1 MPAGRRTPRIVGL
14 VACVLALVALLAGVV
29 RQTWVLNSATTNV
42 VRLES
47 AGATMMHEMM
57 SVLSELVTAQSAAVR
72 GETVNGTS
80 LRKVFAEVA
89 ELDDQYGDE
98 LRTHQRLADLNR
110 KVQDAI
116 RQSETGRAAYNTYLG
131 IVTLA
136 HDLIRLIGDQSHL
149 IHDPDLDSFYLMDA
163 AMIRL
168 PDAVVFAGRASD
180 LVALAGGK
188 ALEGEDEIKAAV
200 ARFGVSDAAEQVSS
214 GLTVSVDVTARKVLG
229 SNIAERLD
237 AFKAAADAFA
247 PPTMLADL
255 ATTVDAATLA
265 ANARRVSAAAS
276 PLAHLLLSEL
286 QALLDERSRKL
297 GNDLR
302 FLYIAS
308 GLIVLVAIV
317 VAVLARGRR
326 IRPPVPSRGPGEVR
340 QHNRAAPPTLS
351 SARDLLDAQALVA
364 AGRPRGARDAGDA
377 Q

>member
-1 MPAGRRTPRIVGL
+1 MPAGRRTSRVVGF
-14 VACVLALVALLAGVV
+14 VACVVALAALFAGVV
-29 RQTWVLNSATTNV
+29 RQTWMLNSATTNV

-47 AGATMMHEMM
+47 AGAAMMHEMT
-57 SVLSELVTAQSAAVR
+57 SALSELVAAQSAAVR
-72 GETVNGTS
+72 GEPVDSAS
-80 LRKVFAEVA
+80 LRKVFD
-89 ELDDQYGDE
+89 ELAGLDAQYGDE
-98 LRTHQRLADLNR
+98 LRTHQRLTDLNR
-110 KVQDAI
+110 KVSDAV
-116 RQSETGRAAYNTYLG
+116 RLGESGRAAYNTYLG
-131 IVTLA
+131 LVTLA
-136 HDLIRLIGDQSHL
+136 LDLIRLIGDQSHL

-180 LVALAGGK
+180 LVTLAGGK

-214 GLTVSVDVTARKVLG
+214 GLTVSVDATARKVLG

-237 AFKAAADAFA
+237 AFKSAADSFA

-286 QALLDERSRKL
+286 QALLDERARQLAS
-297 GNDLR
+297 DLR

-308 GLIVLVAIV
+308 GLVVLVAIV
-317 VAVLARGRR
+317 VVVLARSRR
-326 IRPPVPSRGPGEVR
+326 AYRPVAGPGEVR
-340 QHNRAAPPTLS
+340 QHSRAAPPTLS
-351 SARDLLDAQALVA
+351 SARDLLDAEALVA
-364 AGRPRGARDAGDA
+364 AGRPRGTRDAGDA
-377 Q
+377 R